1 MAKNQKTYT
10 LEFKQEA
17 VRLMESSGKPVA
29 QVSRELG
36 VNANVLYRWRG
47 QFGTKPEISSAGRSK
62 AGLEAE
68 LKRMQREVE
77 VRRAERDVLKKAIS
91 IVSQGRV

>member
-1 MAKNQKTYT
+1 MAKDQKMYT

-36 VNANVLYRWRG
+36 VKANVLYRWRR
-47 QFGTKPEISSAGRSK
+47 QFGTRPAVSSDGRSK
-62 AGLEAE
+62 AELEAE
-68 LKRMQREVE
+68 LKRTQREVE
-77 VRRAERDVLKKAIS
+77 VLRQERDGLKKAIS

>member
-1 MAKNQKTYT
+1 MARNQKTYT

-36 VNANVLYRWRG
+36 VNANVLYRWRR
-47 QFGTKPEISSAGRSK
+47 QFGTKPEVSTDGRSK
-62 AGLEAE
+62 VELEAE
-68 LKRMQREVE
+68 LKWLQREVE
-77 VRRAERDVLKKAIS
+77 VLRQERDVLKKAIS
-91 IVSQGRV
+91 IVSQGRA